1 MMGQSLDQQI
11 TDAMANKV
19 VGRTTEID
27 QGSVGRA
34 TLIRWTG
41 ESSCTAGLGLLRW
54 TARGRL
60 PSFTTR
66 R

>member
-19 VGRTTEID
+19 VGRTTEIY

-60 PSFTTR
+60 PSFTTSR
-66 R
+66 